1 MAASHAVL
9 TGAPSGLKNN
19 SDMKNRLGQL
29 SGANGIMLA
38 PGSVEKIED
47 IFIGREKPSLVI
59 HMDWKSFGRPLHT
72 PGTEGISEGNVSELT
87 TVENA
92 VSCGADA
99 IMTYLYVGHKDNKLE
114 KKKSNATPDWQLSAA
129 NMELS

>member
-1 MAASHAVL
+1 
-9 TGAPSGLKNN
+9 
-19 SDMKNRLGQL
+19 
-29 SGANGIMLA
+29 
-38 PGSVEKIED
+38 
-47 IFIGREKPSLVI
+47 
-59 HMDWKSFGRPLHT
+59 MDWKSFGRPLHT

-114 KKKSNATPDWQLSAA
+114 KEEINATPDWQLSAA

>member
-59 HMDWKSFGRPLHT
+59 HMDWKSLGAPFIPQGRKEYPRAMF
-72 PGTEGISEGNVSELT
+72 PN
-87 TVENA
+87 
-92 VSCGADA
+92 
-99 IMTYLYVGHKDNKLE
+99 
-114 KKKSNATPDWQLSAA
+114 
-129 NMELS
+129 